1 MKTTITLLSV
11 IITNSL
17 LACDFCGCFM
27 GITPY
32 DNHSSI
38 SAMYRYK
45 MFNGYQNTDQHH
57 NVFQKST
64 FSSNTSPNTLA
75 NSNGN
80 YNALK
85 HGSTGSSNTEPMQ
98 PKQLQS
104 DYELYTTAELR
115 AKFFIHKR
123 IELNAVIPF
132 VMNSDRWDGRK
143 QEVAGISDLTFFT
156 GVHLINRTMTEKF
169 QHRLILGGGIK
180 LPVGHYYAKD
190 EDGKRINF
198 LLQPGTGSIDYM
210 SYLNYVFGYKK
221 LGINFMTAYKLNG
234 DNYYHERIGNS
245 TTNYLNIFYKF
256 RQDKDLKLF
265 PSIQGYYEYTKGL
278 YINKVYQSA
287 TEMNIATAG
296 IGLDVF
302 YKQISVN
309 TSFQL
314 PVYEK
319 KFDGN
324 IATAG
329 KFLVGLTYSF
339 NQKKYLL
346 KSKKES

>member
-1 MKTTITLLSV
+1 MKTAITLLSV

-17 LACDFCGCFM
+17 FACDFCGCFM

-38 SAMYRYK
+38 TAMYRYK

-57 NVFQKST
+57 NVFQKSAL
-64 FSSNTSPNTLA
+64 SSNTSSNTFA

-85 HGSTGSSNTEPMQ
+85 HGSTGSPNTEPVQ
-98 PKQLQS
+98 PKHLQS

-132 VMNSDRWDGRK
+132 TMNTSSKSDLK
-143 QEVAGISDLTFFT
+143 QKISGISDLTFFT
-156 GVHLINRTMTEKF
+156 GIHLINRTMTEKF
-169 QHRLILGGGIK
+169 QHRLILGAGIK
-180 LPVGHYYAKD
+180 LPVGDYYQKD
-190 EDGKRINF
+190 ENNQRIDF

-221 LGINFMTAYKLNG
+221 LGINFMTAYKING

-245 TTNYLNIFYKF
+245 TTNYLNLFYKF

-278 YINKVYQSA
+278 YIDKVYQPA

-302 YKQISVN
+302 YKQISIN

-314 PVYEK
+314 PISEK

-324 IATAG
+324 LATAG